1 MLGTQAAGGLQGGV
15 HPCLS
20 PPGWG
25 AESWAGPADP
35 MAGQSS
41 RVYSFLD
48 YIMGGCQIHFTVSPR
63 VRHAASRHTPPPT
76 RSAPPPCPG
85 CGSALVWQPGQRSRQ
100 TWGQRHPSAGP
111 GGPSP
116 PARLFLGL
124 SLGSCSVQ
132 GAGTLGRAVARTDPP
147 QKHSDGGGGDVREDV
162 GGMDSQGPHEG
173 QPWCSWAE
181 NLGSFCPRSD
191 PDSPEGCGPVGAGL
205 APQGGWQGQ

>member
-147 QKHSDGGGGDVREDV
+147 QKHSDGGGGGREGRRRGHGLPGATRGAALV
-162 GGMDSQGPHEG
+162 QLGRE
-173 QPWCSWAE
+173 PWV
-181 NLGSFCPRSD
+181 LLPTLRPR
-191 PDSPEGCGPVGAGL
+191 L
-205 APQGGWQGQ
+205 T